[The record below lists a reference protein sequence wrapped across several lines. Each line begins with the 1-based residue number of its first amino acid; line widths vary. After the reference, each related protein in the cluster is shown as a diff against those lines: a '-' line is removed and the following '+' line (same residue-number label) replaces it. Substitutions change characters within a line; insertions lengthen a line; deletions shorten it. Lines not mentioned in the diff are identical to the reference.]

1 MCSCRWM
8 DVAEPVMNT
17 TEQPVVRR
25 ETAHSFSAGMTYLSC
40 PVFGRP
46 DAVAARKCIMV
57 LSGPEAAKAKVRPL
71 LEPLGRAVLGG
82 AFSAT
87 QKPFSAVCQHHVGY
101 RTITSL
107 CDRAWCAVQTPGTRR
122 CMAAR

>member
-1 MCSCRWM
+1 MMTSG
-8 DVAEPVMNT
+8 
-17 TEQPVVRR
+17 QPVRVRKA
-25 ETAHSFSAGMTYLSC
+25 TAHALPAGMTYLSC

-46 DAVAARKCIMV
+46 DAVAARKCVMV

-87 QKPFSAVCQHHVGY
+87 IKPFSAVCQHHVGY
-101 RTITSL
+101 
-107 CDRAWCAVQTPGTRR
+107 QTVIGVVTVLGALSR
-122 CMAAR
+122 CRE